1 MFFFLGVVD
10 SSKVPDRAGAAH
22 EQEDTRPLCVPIE
35 RALEALKAGGLH
47 YGAAVIALQWL
58 ALNRGRVREIAAAGA
73 AR

>member
-1 MFFFLGVVD
+1 V
-10 SSKVPDRAGAAH
+10 RAGAAH

-35 RALEALKAGGLH
+35 RAVEALKAGELH

-58 ALNRGRVREIAAAGA
+58 ALNRGRLREIVQKGA